1 MARRKIDEKRLRELQ
16 MKQGN
21 GRGPGSRFGG
31 LKEKPKDLKKTLKQL
46 MKYIG
51 YSKKL
56 LIGLIIVVIFFTIFV
71 YPSYY
76 LYRIN
81 PPLLYMYLYQWGLY
95 FHTSVTN

>member
-1 MARRKIDEKRLRELQ
+1 MAKRKLDEKRLRELQ
-16 MKQGN
+16 MRQGN

-56 LIGLIIVVIFFTIFV
+56 LIGLIIVVIFHSYINLIF
-71 YPSYY
+71 YKYS
-76 LYRIN
+76 LNIITKKR
-81 PPLLYMYLYQWGLY
+81 
-95 FHTSVTN
+95 SA